1 MSRWDAHPWWIQC
14 QVHMVEIWNWNLA
27 GRFPCA
33 HFFTTSILYLE
44 SRPTL
49 SLHHSSGIRKAG
61 DGTRCS
67 DMASHAAV
75 SIMNHRW
82 SRRFRRLNMLLQ
94 GAVLNFF
101 FGLNHNVDIHGV
113 FTAVFIRVPCY
124 FSVPVGYHSHS
135 WLKPSCGRQD
145 MVYEWSVSHPRSV
158 VFPCQQ
164 WLQWCVCCS
173 RGSAMKRNLHPF
185 YFLLLFMACH
195 TRPVSD
201 FIRKSSKNLFR
212 VYVLVKC

>member
-44 SRPTL
+44 SRPAL

-101 FGLNHNVDIHGV
+101 SGWIIMLTFMVFSRLSSLGCHVTSPCQLDTTHTADSSQAAAGRTWCMSGV
-113 FTAVFIRVPCY
+113 FRIQGVL
-124 FSVPVGYHSHS
+124 FSPASSDSSGVCAAAEDPPWNTIYTLFYG
-135 WLKPSCGRQD
+135 
-145 MVYEWSVSHPRSV
+145 VSHQTGVR
-158 VFPCQQ
+158 
-164 WLQWCVCCS
+164 
-173 RGSAMKRNLHPF
+173 F
-185 YFLLLFMACH
+185 Y
-195 TRPVSD
+195 
-201 FIRKSSKNLFR
+201 
-212 VYVLVKC
+212 

>member
-33 HFFTTSILYLE
+33 HFFTTSILHLE
-44 SRPTL
+44 SRPAL

-67 DMASHAAV
+67 DMASHTTV

-173 RGSAMKRNLHPF
+173 RGSAMKHNLHPF
-185 YFLLLFMACH
+185 LWRVTPDRCQILLENPPKTYFECMCL
-195 TRPVSD
+195 
-201 FIRKSSKNLFR
+201 
-212 VYVLVKC
+212 